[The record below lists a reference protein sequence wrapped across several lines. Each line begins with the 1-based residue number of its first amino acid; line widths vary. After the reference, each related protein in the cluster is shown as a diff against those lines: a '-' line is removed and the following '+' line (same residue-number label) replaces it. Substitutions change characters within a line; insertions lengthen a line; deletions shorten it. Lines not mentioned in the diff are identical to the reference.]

1 MSSTEEI
8 HSCGYHCDNPL
19 CIRRQRDF
27 LAEQTAAQA
36 AEIERLKQAVLDER
50 EACARTAS
58 EHACYGH
65 NGHRI
70 AKEIRARG
78 EVK

>member
-50 EACARTAS
+50 EACVAECRNWWKA
-58 EHACYGH
+58 EDCENA
-65 NGHRI
+65 
-70 AKEIRARG
+70 IRARG
-78 EVK
+78 EE